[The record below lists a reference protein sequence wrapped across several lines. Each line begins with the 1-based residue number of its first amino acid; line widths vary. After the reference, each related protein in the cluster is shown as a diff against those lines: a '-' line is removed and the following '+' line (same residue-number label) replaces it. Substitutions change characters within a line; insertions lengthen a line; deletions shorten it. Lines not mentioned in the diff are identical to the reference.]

1 MEISAKDFDKAYE
14 IVKKYVSPTPLVR
27 NDWLSKRYGANIYLK
42 LENMQP
48 VGSFKLRGATNKI
61 ASLSDE
67 EKKLGVLAVSAGNHA
82 QGVAWA
88 ASKFGV
94 EATIIMPVGSPLVK
108 IANTE
113 ALGAKVILKGENV
126 EEGFAF
132 AKEYQKEHRK
142 VFVHP
147 FEDPLVI
154 AGQGSISYEL
164 KDQLD
169 HIDCLIGSIGG
180 GGLLAGIGHTLKRFF
195 PECKIIGTQARGSN
209 ALVKALQTG
218 RLDVPETAKT
228 FADGIRVRVPRE
240 SMYNLLDKVVDDAID
255 IADDKIALSVLEL
268 MEQARVI
275 AEGAGAITLAA
286 FDELYQKSPRRF
298 KGKNIVLLICGG
310 NIDINLVDR
319 IIDKGLMESRRRIK
333 VQLLLDDRPGSLM
346 RLSSLMQQEGA
357 NILQVVHDRDAP
369 FLALQESIVDATLET
384 KGPEHAKKI
393 LKTLGDHF
401 KIYSH
406 SVSSE

>member
-1 MEISAKDFDKAYE
+1 MKIDPKDYDKAYE
-14 IVKKYVSPTPLVR
+14 IVKQYIAPTPLVR
-27 NDWLSKRYGANIYLK
+27 NDGLSKRYGANIYLK
-42 LENMQP
+42 LENMHP
-48 VGSFKLRGATNKI
+48 VGSFKLRGAINKI
-61 ASLSDE
+61 SSLSDS

-88 ASKFGV
+88 AGKFGV
-94 EATIIMPVGSPLVK
+94 DATIIMPEGSPIVK
-108 IANTE
+108 IMNTE
-113 ALGAKVILKGENV
+113 ALGAKVILKGEDV

-132 AKEYQKEHRK
+132 AKEYQKEHQK
-142 VFVHP
+142 VFIHP
-147 FEDPLVI
+147 FEDPLII

-164 KDQLD
+164 KNQIDQ
-169 HIDCLIGSIGG
+169 IDFLIGSIGG
-180 GGLLAGIGHTLKRFF
+180 GGLLAGIGQTIKNFF
-195 PECKIIGTQARGSN
+195 PNCFVIGTQAKGSN

-218 RLDVPETAKT
+218 KIEVPKTAKT
-228 FADGIRVRVPRE
+228 FADGIRVKDPRK
-240 SMYNLLDKVVDDAID
+240 SMYQLLDKVVDDAID
-255 IADDKIALSVLEL
+255 IDDDKIALSVLEL

-298 KGKNIVLLICGG
+298 KGKNIVLIICGG

-319 IIDKGLMESRRRIK
+319 IIDKGLMESCRRIK
-333 VQLLLDDRPGSLM
+333 VRLLLNDRPGSLM
-346 RLSSLMQQEGA
+346 RLSQLMQQEGA

-384 KGPEHAKKI
+384 KGPEHAQQI
-393 LKTLGDHF
+393 LKVLGEHF

-406 SVSSE
+406 SINS